1 MKQIIFKMLTTMKR
15 ISIAQFVPI
24 LTLAAI
30 LIFIPE
36 MSYAKEITMPWE
48 PFLQDI
54 ADTLTGTTAMTLA
67 TIGIAICGI
76 GLFLGNGGDGFRKFL
91 IVILGLCIVL
101 WAGKAVKL
109 MYDSAKQG
117 SLPVVMKQVASI
129 PSNTLHI

>member
-1 MKQIIFKMLTTMKR
+1 MKNTISNILGSVKQIS
-15 ISIAQFVPI
+15 ISQLVPI
-24 LTLAAI
+24 LTIAAI

-36 MSYAKEITMPWE
+36 VSHAKEITMPWDG
-48 PFLQDI
+48 FLTDI

-101 WAGKAVKL
+101 WAGKAVQIMKQ
-109 MYDSAKQG
+109 SATTG
-117 SLPVVMKQVASI
+117 SLPVITQQVASI
-129 PSNTLHI
+129 PSETLNI